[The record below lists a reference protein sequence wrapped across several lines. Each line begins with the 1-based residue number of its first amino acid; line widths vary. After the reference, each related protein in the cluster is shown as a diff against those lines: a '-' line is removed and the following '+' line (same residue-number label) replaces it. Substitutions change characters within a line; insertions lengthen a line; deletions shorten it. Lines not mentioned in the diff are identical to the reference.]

1 MNEQERVA
9 AINTNS
15 VDVLYKYLQL
25 LEEDTSYTEE
35 QLLGEV
41 YGGLVVL
48 EMLGFRTTNM
58 AEDAVAGANR
68 LKAFIEEQEAKQ
80 E

>member
-1 MNEQERVA
+1 MTEQQRVD
-9 AINTNS
+9 AINNQS
-15 VDVLYKYLQL
+15 VTVLYKYFQL
-25 LEEDTSYTEE
+25 LEEDPSYTEE
-35 QLLGEV
+35 QLLSEV

>member
-1 MNEQERVA
+1 MTEQERVD
-9 AINTNS
+9 AINNQS
-15 VDVLYKYLQL
+15 VTVLYKYLQL
-25 LEEDTSYTEE
+25 LDEDPSYTEE
-35 QLLGEV
+35 QLLSEV

-68 LKAFIEEQEAKQ
+68 LKAFIEKQEAKQ
-80 E
+80 K